1 MPRYSEETKQKA
13 REMVASGLTRKEVAR
28 RIGASH
34 VMVGRW
40 VNAEL
45 DLKAK
50 ETSAKWSES
59 NRATHRA
66 LTAKWYQEN
75 KEYVKQKNQEYREQN
90 KEKILQYQ
98 IKYRRENR
106 DALVAQC
113 TEYRNANREYMR
125 KLWSDYAKNN
135 PDKNAAKGARY
146 RAMKAQVP
154 QPHSIIEKMMID
166 NYYEDAKRLTEETG
180 IQHHVDHIWPI
191 SKGGPHLPWNLR
203 VIPGNENSA
212 KSNWIGDD
220 WRNE

>member
-28 RIGASH
+28 RIGASN

-45 DLKAK
+45 DNKAK
-50 ETSAKWSES
+50 ESSRAWRNENPEKQREFTSKWLSE
-59 NRATHRA
+59 NREHVLART
-66 LTAKWYQEN
+66 K
-75 KEYVKQKNQEYREQN
+75 EYREQN

-106 DALVAQC
+106 DVLVARC

-203 VIPGNENSA
+203 VIPGNENLA

-220 WRNE
+220 WHNQ